1 MNGIW
6 VRTNKQLTFVNHFF
20 IVQNSNAGWYKVV
33 AFTTSNTQFGI
44 GECASEEAAQGIL
57 DALTEAVEAEQFV
70 YDARG
75 HGG

>member
-1 MNGIW
+1 MSGIW

-33 AFTTSNTQFGI
+33 GFANNAQFGI
-44 GECASEEAAQGIL
+44 GECDSEEAAQEIL
-57 DALTEAVEAEQFV
+57 GALTEAIEAEQFV
-70 YDARG
+70 YDARR